1 MFIQVTPTKGWPSTI
16 CFLWRPEWLFRKA
29 AINIIAEQSHTLH
42 TTLPS
47 IPSIQCNTTH
57 PPTTTLQSILPQRYT
72 IHRCFLF
79 PFICYFLF
87 HFSFV
92 THIQFFCVFSH
103 VSCTQCHLS
112 CVVFQISCFILHVS
126 CIIFQ
131 KEIHISHILLLIVS
145 LEESSPEEIV
155 PLPGKSRSHRG
166 YKSQVS
172 QELPLFIFDGRDLYK
187 ICHHN
192 CFKHTKKVPLVE
204 NLWVFEA
211 GLVAYYDT
219 WLM

>member
-1 MFIQVTPTKGWPSTI
+1 MQYNTSSHYNP
-16 CFLWRPEWLFRKA
+16 
-29 AINIIAEQSHTLH
+29 AINSPPAIQHTSLFLISLH
-42 TTLPS
+42 LLLL
-47 IPSIQCNTTH
+47 I
-57 PPTTTLQSILPQRYT
+57 
-72 IHRCFLF
+72 
-79 PFICYFLF
+79 
-87 HFSFV
+87 SFFV
-92 THIQFFCVFSH
+92 CHAYPVFFVSFSH

-131 KEIHISHILLLIVS
+131 KEVHISHILLLIVS

-192 CFKHTKKVPLVE
+192 CFKHTKKVSLVE
-204 NLWVFEA
+204 NL
-211 GLVAYYDT
+211 
-219 WLM
+219 

>member
-1 MFIQVTPTKGWPSTI
+1 MFIISGCSYKSRQP
-16 CFLWRPEWLFRKA
+16 KA
-29 AINIIAEQSHTLH
+29 GPAPFASFEDLSDCLGK
-42 TTLPS
+42 
-47 IPSIQCNTTH
+47 
-57 PPTTTLQSILPQRYT
+57 LQSILQLSNHTHCIQHSLASHQYNAIQHILPLQPCNQFSLSDTPY
-72 IHRCFLF
+72 IAVSYF
-79 PFICYFLF
+79 PSFATSYFIF
-87 HFSFV
+87 HLSRISNFV
-92 THIQFFCVFSH
+92 CVFSH

-204 NLWVFEA
+204 NL
-211 GLVAYYDT
+211 
-219 WLM
+219 